1 LEEDSVKRVIL
12 GVLVAVALVLVM
24 GSVARADTITGTLS
38 LMGCG
43 GGGGCPDA
51 TYTFDIGSTSATL
64 TIHID
69 GVVGSNN
76 YQISSVDLGF
86 TPQNNI
92 TWFSPTVTTLFAGV
106 AGPNWAGVRG
116 PSSNN
121 DCQASGGAFVCAE
134 PFHGTGVPVTIV
146 QGGTYSWTWA
156 YALEDWGQVF
166 PVGQVHIGANYDP
179 ANGLIVS
186 QTGATY
192 VPEPASIALLGSG
205 LLGLAGLVRRRRK

>member
-1 LEEDSVKRVIL
+1 MKRTIL
-12 GVLVAVALVLVM
+12 GLLVAVALVLAM
-24 GSVARADTITGTLS
+24 GSAARAETIVGTLS
-38 LMGCG
+38 LADCDNSPSVS
-43 GGGGCPDA
+43 GCPAA
-51 TYTFDIGSTSATL
+51 TYSFDIGGTSATL

-92 TWFSPTVTTLFAGV
+92 IWFSPTVTTLFAGV
-106 AGPNWAGVRG
+106 AGPDWAGVLG

-121 DCQASGGAFVCAE
+121 DCQESGGAFVCAE
-134 PFHGTGVPVTIV
+134 PFHGTGEPVTIV

-156 YALEDWGQVF
+156 YALEDWGKVF
-166 PVGQVHIGANYDP
+166 PVGQVHIGANYGP